1 MTSAS
6 TIAAHGIEVTLP
18 PEWEA
23 RIFQRPVPT
32 ADQEVK
38 QRDRRSRALGWP
50 GEQMAPG
57 LHAGT
62 FALPGGRGDFGT
74 GVLDVMSA
82 RHAFVALLE
91 YGPQEVGSA
100 LFEPAGALPR
110 PQAGDFSPSCLQR
123 RLPGQL
129 GYQRF
134 FTTAD
139 RALCLF
145 VVVGSLAHVAAST
158 RQVNQLLDGVV
169 LS

>member
-1 MTSAS
+1 MSSTS

-23 RIFQRPVPT
+23 RIFQRPVPAADPT
-32 ADQEVK
+32 AQE
-38 QRDRRSRALGWP
+38 RDRQSRALGWP
-50 GEQMAPG
+50 GEQVAPG

-74 GVLDVMSA
+74 GALDVMSA
-82 RHAFVALLE
+82 RHAFLALLE

-100 LFEPAGALPR
+100 LFEPVDAIPR
-110 PQAGDFSPSCLQR
+110 PQPGDFSPSCLQR

-129 GYQRF
+129 GFQRF

-145 VVVGSLAHVAAST
+145 VVVGSVAHVAAST
-158 RQVNQLLDGVV
+158 RQVNELLDGVV